1 MTKSSGTILDA
12 QALLKGH
19 TPAKARTNWTKP
31 ADLCAQLH
39 KQWNRGEILASLVI
53 GDSLFPKR
61 LLLKSPTSSE
71 MTERFD
77 EVRAWIGELLAMPH
91 CRVGMREFKHR
102 VFGANAVPDEVWID
116 TVDDALALIG
126 KRRDVARFTALI
138 ELTSK
143 RQPQLLDWLAK
154 RPMRALEL
162 ADDWSLLLEIVAWQL
177 AHPSPGLYLRQ
188 VDIPG
193 VHSKFIEAH
202 RGVLT
207 ELLDIILP
215 LEAIDSTAS
224 GVSLFA
230 KRYGFRDKPVRIRF
244 RVLDAEHALLPGDLV
259 QDITLDADSF
269 ARLDPNVTRVFITEN
284 EINFLAFPE
293 VKDSLVIF
301 GAGYGFE
308 MLSEAEWLLRCRI
321 YYWGDIDTHGFAILN
336 QLRRQFDHVESV
348 LMDRNTLLAFEAHW
362 GEEKKQE
369 LRDLPW
375 LNPEERALYDDLRD
389 NRIRKNLRLE
399 QERIGFGWVE
409 AALSALT

>member
-31 ADLCAQLH
+31 ADLCAQLQ
-39 KQWNRGEILASLVI
+39 KLWNRGEILASLVA

-61 LLLKSPTSSE
+61 LMLKVPTSSE
-71 MTERFD
+71 MTDRFD
-77 EVRAWIGELLAMPH
+77 EVRTWVGEILAMSH
-91 CRVGMREFKHR
+91 CRVEMREFKHR
-102 VFGANAVPDEVWID
+102 VFGANAVPHELWID
-116 TVDDALALIG
+116 SVDDALALIG
-126 KRRDVARFTALI
+126 KRRDVARYTALI
-138 ELTSK
+138 VQTTE

-162 ADDWSLLLEIVAWQL
+162 GDDWPLLLEIVAWLL
-177 AHPSPGLYLRQ
+177 AHPRPGVYLRQ

-202 RGVLT
+202 RGVLA
-207 ELLDIILP
+207 ELLDIVLP
-215 LEAIDSTAS
+215 PEAIDSTAS

-230 KRYGFRDKPVRIRF
+230 KRYGFCDKPVRIRF
-244 RVLDAEHALLPGDLV
+244 RVLDAEHALLPGDLA
-259 QDITLDADSF
+259 QDITLDAESF
-269 ARLDPNVTRVFITEN
+269 ARLEPKITRVFITEN

-308 MLSEAEWLLRCRI
+308 MLSKAEWLSRCRI
-321 YYWGDIDTHGFAILN
+321 HYWGDIDTHGFAILD
-336 QLRRQFDHVESV
+336 QLRSQFWHVESI
-348 LMDRNTLLAFEAHW
+348 LMDRGTLQAFEAHW
-362 GEEKKQE
+362 CEEDKQE
-369 LRDLPW
+369 LRDLPR
-375 LNPEERALYDDLRD
+375 LNPAERALYDDLRD

-409 AALSALT
+409 SALSAFT